1 MKDSELQ
8 QQVLK
13 TIIICKQQ
21 QKRNMAAQEKPQMA
35 RIRSVQK
42 QVALK
47 TKAVAA
53 SHMLFAKDS
62 VLSLPRRCTTG
73 KPEES

>member
-1 MKDSELQ
+1 MKDLELQ

-13 TIIICKQQ
+13 TIVICKQQ
-21 QKRNMAAQEKPQMA
+21 QKRNTAAKEKPQMA

-53 SHMLFAKDS
+53 LHTLFAKDS

-73 KPEES
+73 KLEES